1 MISYNVDAS
10 LTDTVEG
17 FGADAK
23 LQYNNFPV
31 LSVAGKKG
39 KKPLSVI
46 SYLIRVLLVLKLC
59 ALYRTRLN

>member
-39 KKPLSVI
+39 KKPCLE
-46 SYLIRVLLVLKLC
+46 LV
-59 ALYRTRLN
+59 RTV

>member
-39 KKPLSVI
+39 KN
-46 SYLIRVLLVLKLC
+46 LV
-59 ALYRTRLN
+59 YS

>member
-39 KKPLSVI
+39 EKTLSI
-46 SYLIRVLLVLKLC
+46 ISSYCLTSYLIRVWLVLKLC
-59 ALYRTRLN
+59 A

>member
-1 MISYNVDAS
+1 MPMISYNVDAS

-31 LSVAGKKG
+31 LSVAGKKA
-39 KKPLSVI
+39 KF
-46 SYLIRVLLVLKLC
+46 LVLVLFKE
-59 ALYRTRLN
+59 